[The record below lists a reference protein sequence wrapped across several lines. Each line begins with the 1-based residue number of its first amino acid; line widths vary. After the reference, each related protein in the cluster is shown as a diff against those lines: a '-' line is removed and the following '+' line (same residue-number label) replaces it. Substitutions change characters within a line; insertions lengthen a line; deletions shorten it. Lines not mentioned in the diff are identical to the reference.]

1 MLEEFK
7 AGDYDALILSIGVGK
22 FGHTFTNVKTIFYI
36 DKTWNADDYF
46 QSLHRVR
53 RIGLKHRPVVVT
65 LRAPGTVDELVE
77 DNLTG
82 KLGGIS
88 RLTKSNLRDL
98 LKGLG
103 K

>member
-1 MLEEFK
+1 
-7 AGDYDALILSIGVGK
+7 VR
-22 FGHTFTNVKTIFYI
+22 TIIYV

-53 RIGLKHRPVVVT
+53 RIGLEHRPVVVT

-77 DNLTG
+77 ENLEG

-88 RLTKSNLRDL
+88 RITRSSLREL
-98 LKGLG
+98 LLGLG
-103 K
+103 RET